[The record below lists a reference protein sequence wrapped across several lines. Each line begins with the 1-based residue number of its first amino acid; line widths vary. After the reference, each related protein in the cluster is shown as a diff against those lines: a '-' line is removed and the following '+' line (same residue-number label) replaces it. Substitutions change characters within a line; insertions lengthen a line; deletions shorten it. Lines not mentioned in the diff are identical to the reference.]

1 MNKEIAVHYSVSDIE
16 RMAIGIAESGLF
28 GAKTPEHAFALMLV
42 AQAEGRHPA
51 TIAQEYDIIQ
61 GRPALKSQSALARFQ
76 AAGGRIQWVERSD
89 LACEARFVHEQ
100 GGELT
105 IRWTMERAKAAQ
117 LTSKDNWKRF
127 PAQMLSARVVAEG
140 VRAVFPACLN
150 GVYLAEEVADFEAPL
165 DRKKEVKPEAKAVY
179 ISREKAHT
187 LARRANEAGLTQEQI
202 FGAVGS
208 DPDKVTP
215 AAAKA
220 FFAVVEDAEQRAVG
234 RDEIGEGGM
243 DEAIESEE
251 GANA

>member
-1 MNKEIAVHYSVSDIE
+1 
-16 RMAIGIAESGLF
+16 MAIGIAESGLF

-127 PAQMLSARVVAEG
+127 PAQMLSARVNV
-140 VRAVFPACLN
+140 LQI
-150 GVYLAEEVADFEAPL
+150 LAPL
-165 DRKKEVKPEAKAVY
+165 CGGKIVAVQQQFRESDDR
-179 ISREKAHT
+179 IQ
-187 LARRANEAGLTQEQI
+187 RRAQFVTHIREEARLRLACR
-202 FGAVGS
+202 FGA
-208 DPDKVTP
+208 
-215 AAAKA
+215 
-220 FFAVVEDAEQRAVG
+220 
-234 RDEIGEGGM
+234 
-243 DEAIESEE
+243 
-251 GANA
+251 